1 MLRILTATL
10 VAGLI
15 IFSVI
20 APQAQA
26 QHIYL
31 RMYWVLGDVADPDG
45 VGTEGRWVV
54 FYRDDP
60 ANAYS
65 DDLVGIV
72 GLAGR
77 ANQYMLNGFEDW
89 RMVIEPGIYKCA
101 TVKGY
106 KNGVLVDDYGAN
118 PKEVLI
124 TGLGYDIC
132 PTLTLV
138 RGGGIAPPGPRPNPA
153 WLAAL
158 LPKIENIKFGD
169 RKWNPAFG
177 EDFVIDEQPIVSA
190 KITSQSPLR
199 TESIMMILN
208 AGMADSKN
216 FSVSSSHYTAIK
228 GSQQAPTEVNFSYD
242 FFKEGQKLPAGQ
254 QKLTF
259 TGAND
264 YGSTEEVCSVKI
276 MAGEVEVIGIP
287 IAYPSPVHLRTDRL
301 VTLQYGLTKN
311 ADIDL
316 YVFDITARIIKKIS
330 CDRGTSGGQAGGT
343 VNPNKVTWDLITDQ
357 GSLAGS
363 GIYLYNIVDRNRNR
377 VLSKGKITLVP

>member
-1 MLRILTATL
+1 MNKFLTATL
-10 VAGLI
+10 VALLLI
-15 IFSVI
+15 V
-20 APQAQA
+20 PCAQA

-31 RMYWVLGDVADPDG
+31 RMYWIVGEVADPDG
-45 VGTEGRWVV
+45 VGTEGRWAV

-65 DDLVGIV
+65 DDLVGIM
-72 GLAGR
+72 GLSGR
-77 ANQYMLNGFEDW
+77 ANQDMHNGYEDW

-106 KNGVLVDDYGAN
+106 KNGALVDDYGAN
-118 PKEVLI
+118 PVDVLI
-124 TGLGYDIC
+124 TGLGYDVH
-132 PTLTLV
+132 PTLTLIK
-138 RGGGIAPPGPRPNPA
+138 GGGIAPPGPRPNPA

-169 RKWNPAFG
+169 RKWQPALVAQG
-177 EDFVIDEQPIVSA
+177 EDFVIDEAPIVSA
-190 KITSQSPLR
+190 KISSQSPLR

-208 AGMADSKN
+208 AGLADSKN

-228 GSQQAPTEVNFSYD
+228 GSQQAPTEINFIFD
-242 FFKEGQKLPAGQ
+242 FAKEGQKLPAGQ
-254 QKLTF
+254 QKLTI

-264 YGSTEEVCSVKI
+264 FGSTEEVCTVKI

-287 IAYPSPVHLRTDRL
+287 IAYPSPLHLRTERL

-316 YVFDITARIIKKIS
+316 YIFDIAARIVKKIS
-330 CDRGTSGGQAGGT
+330 CARGMPGGQAGAAA
-343 VNPNKVTWDLITDQ
+343 NPNKVTWDLITDQ
-357 GSLAGS
+357 GSLAGA
-363 GIYLYNIVDRNRNR
+363 GIYLYNIVDPHRNR